1 MFSTLL
7 PALFKKPGVPHIW
20 GVSFR
25 LLHKDEQTVG
35 HSRMKTHH
43 LKTALTPSSGYVCPS
58 CRLRSLH
65 FSRQSRRQ
73 QHVDTHSSRTKPE
86 LLALLRGLGP
96 DRSKEDEK
104 HSAALAEGSDAPSES
119 RENGSGSE
127 ISLPTLKSPRK
138 PSAEAEKLQRQLHD
152 KFIAQRRKDALA
164 LQSSIAKAERGQSPE
179 KTNIGAQLEDKRAVK
194 AAYIAKQEA
203 KKSQK
208 AERIKAKEKLK
219 AELLATTQPTNA
231 SAAATKAPPT
241 EDGSR
246 ISRKASG
253 VHNRIIKKATMVKK
267 KKAKIKKDGLSQEPS
282 PDQSL
287 AKGKHVGKSDDK
299 PSNSASTHAV
309 EEIPPVEASQ
319 SGRKPRKGKKT
330 GTPVEAKQNPSS
342 TLTRIP
348 LSRPDSLTSG
358 TKAIYITKTLSSGEK
373 AHTPVRRLKGKVDAS
388 NIQHLEADKLQ
399 ITALDLEQP
408 PVPGLSHGLERVLF
422 NPGVYHLQD
431 PRSRVYNFDPYLQ
444 SIMPVKEFDFKALK
458 EYITSSRDTALR
470 DLASTHNKRYVGS
483 SSSMTGILAH
493 FHFLLSQWRPINT
506 SMLSREFPEK
516 HVYKFTEIQRTPTA
530 IFLKWRDGSYAIDAD
545 KEFANANIL
554 MSLGK
559 SMEKLLILGTEDFER
574 YRKSSP
580 DKVSIEDQTAPES
593 YHYST
598 MGDFIMRS
606 QLDAHDPRLPG
617 TGMFDL
623 KTRAVVSVRMDM
635 ENYEESKGYQIK
647 SRQGA
652 WESYEREYYDMIR
665 AAFLKYSLQVRMGR
679 MDGIF
684 VAFHNIDRIFGFQY
698 VSLAEMDSTLH
709 SQWDTSLGDQEFKLS
724 VSLLNEVLNKATKK
738 YPDTVS
744 RMNGD
749 SIALLTSPQS
759 LRLHFETREAQTPF
773 MYIFA
778 EPVTEDQITAI
789 QTANDAKI
797 QAIEDEL
804 MGNKA
809 GPGDKESEDQGWEN
823 LQANVRDAMDEDIRD
838 PNHEDGRL
846 DLHPVMA
853 NAEQE
858 VTQSSTATKDQ
869 AAAQSVDNMSSV
881 AMDDDGDA
889 EDDVDPEEDNEE
901 DNDEEGDDDED
912 REDEGEEEEAD
923 DDDAEDKDVDEGPG
937 AGNTYVTQ
945 EIQAAVQDVASHA
958 GVEVGK
964 LGGQAGELVTSPSED
979 FEGPTQDGL
988 ESKDSA
994 VKGQLLS
1001 QGSEQ
1006 IKGAES
1012 NNKAKQ
1018 VDEES
1023 TESDDDQSMEDAQGS
1038 PSEEFT
1044 SKEDDTEGKANGA
1057 SGDGFAT
1064 EADLSF
1070 LESIAKPAEDKWYGK
1085 EVLAMTLTVRNKVN
1099 NNYVL
1104 RPDNLGPKDK
1114 WSIEYSMDEVSSPER
1129 AQSLYQACQMRRK
1142 NKLDAESRNG
1152 DDGDVDGYIQKLR
1165 EISRQGA
1172 RWRKSQDEKDKARPV
1187 KVLGEVSTAEPED
1200 ISKG

>member
-1 MFSTLL
+1 
-7 PALFKKPGVPHIW
+7 
-20 GVSFR
+20 
-25 LLHKDEQTVG
+25 
-35 HSRMKTHH
+35 MKTHR
-43 LKTALTPSSGYVCPS
+43 LKTALTPSSAYICPS

-65 FSRQSRRQ
+65 FNRQSRRQ
-73 QHVDTHSSRTKPE
+73 QHVGTQSLRTKPG
-86 LLALLRGLGP
+86 LLALLRGLGS
-96 DRSKEDEK
+96 DGSKEDEK
-104 HSAALAEGSDAPSES
+104 HSAALAAGSDAPSES
-119 RENGSGSE
+119 RENGSGSD
-127 ISLPTLKSPRK
+127 ISQPTLKSPRK

-152 KFIAQRRKDALA
+152 KFTAQRRKDVLA
-164 LQSSIAKAERGQSPE
+164 LQSSTAKADRGQSLE
-179 KTNIGAQLEDKRAVK
+179 ETNIEARLEGKRAAK
-194 AAYIAKQEA
+194 AAYTARQEA

-208 AERIKAKEKLK
+208 AERVKAKKNLK
-219 AELLATTQPTNA
+219 AELLATTQPNDA
-231 SAAATKAPPT
+231 SAASTKAPPT
-241 EDGSR
+241 EDGP
-246 ISRKASG
+246 KTTETASS
-253 VHNRIIKKATMVKK
+253 VQNRIVKKATLVKRK
-267 KKAKIKKDGLSQEPS
+267 KEAKLKKEGLSQEPS
-282 PDQSL
+282 PDQSP
-287 AKGKHVGKSDDK
+287 AKGKDDGESNDK
-299 PSNSASTHAV
+299 PSKSASTDKV
-309 EEIPPVEASQ
+309 EGIPPPSAEASK
-319 SGRKPRKGKKT
+319 SGRKSKKGKKAV
-330 GTPVEAKQNPSS
+330 TPVVAKQKPSHK
-342 TLTRIP
+342 LKAIP
-348 LSRPDSLTSG
+348 LSRPDSQTSG
-358 TKAIYITKTLSSGEK
+358 TEAIYTSKTPSSGEK
-373 AHTPVRRLKGKVDAS
+373 AHTSIRRSRGKVDAS
-388 NIQHLEADKLQ
+388 NIQHLEADKLE

-431 PRSRVYNFDPYLQ
+431 PRSRVYNFNPYLQ
-444 SIMPVKEFDFKALK
+444 SIMPVNEFDFKALK

-470 DLASTHNKRYVGS
+470 DLASTHDKRYVGS
-483 SSSMTGILAH
+483 SSSMTAILAH

-545 KEFANANIL
+545 KEFATANIL

-580 DKVSIEDQTAPES
+580 DKHSVGDQTAPES

-698 VSLAEMDSTLH
+698 ISLAEMDSTLH

-724 VSLLNEVLNKATKK
+724 VSLLNEVLNKATEK
-738 YPDTVS
+738 YPNT
-744 RMNGD
+744 
-749 SIALLTSPQS
+749 S

-789 QTANDAKI
+789 QTANDAKV

-804 MGNKA
+804 MGDKA
-809 GPGDKESEDQGWEN
+809 GPGDKEAGEQGWEN

-858 VTQSSTATKDQ
+858 VIQSGTAAEEK
-869 AAAQSVDNMSSV
+869 AAAQSVDNMNSV
-881 AMDDDGDA
+881 ALNNDGDA
-889 EDDVDPEEDNEE
+889 DDDVDPEEDNEE
-901 DNDEEGDDDED
+901 DDDEEGDDDED
-912 REDEGEEEEAD
+912 REEEGEEEEEEED
-923 DDDAEDKDVDEGPG
+923 DEEDDNEDAEDEDVDHGPS
-937 AGNTYVTQ
+937 AGNTSVTQ
-945 EIQAAVQDVASHA
+945 EVQAMVQDAGSHA
-958 GVEVGK
+958 GVENGK
-964 LGGQAGELVTSPSED
+964 LGGQAVELVTSSSEG
-979 FEGPTQDGL
+979 FEGATQDGS
-988 ESKDSA
+988 ESTDSA
-994 VKGQLLS
+994 EKGQRLS

-1012 NNKAKQ
+1012 HNEAKQ
-1018 VDEES
+1018 VDEGT

-1038 PSEEFT
+1038 PSEELA
-1044 SKEDDTEGKANGA
+1044 SKGDDTEEKATGA
-1057 SGDGFAT
+1057 SGDAFGT
-1064 EADLSF
+1064 GADLSF
-1070 LESIAKPAEDKWYGK
+1070 LESIAEPAEDESYGK

-1104 RPDNLGPKDK
+1104 RPDNLGPEDK
-1114 WSIEYSMDEVSSPER
+1114 WSVEYSVDEVSSPER
-1129 AQSLYQACQMRRK
+1129 ARSLYQACQMRRK
-1142 NKLDAESRNG
+1142 NKLDAESRSG
-1152 DDGDVDGYIQKLR
+1152 DDGGADGYIQKLR
-1165 EISRQGA
+1165 DISRQGA
-1172 RWRKSQDEKDKARPV
+1172 QWRKSQDEKDKARPL
-1187 KVLGEVSTAEPED
+1187 KVLGEVSTAEPRD